1 MGGAIGTLAFR
12 LVLLFSVIGCGFF
25 AYKAKIIGDTTSKE
39 MTNYLNR
46 IAIPIY
52 LITSVGTEPISG
64 GSKWLVYCGI
74 IMALYYIIGFGGV
87 YLFCFLTKKDRAKR
101 AVYTCMS
108 VIPNCAF
115 VGLPMVRLLVGEQA
129 VPYIGIMMTA
139 FNIVFFTVGM
149 QMFNKDGKFSF
160 KSLITPM
167 NGATVIMLVL
177 LLTNMQLNT
186 YVYTFLSQITAIVS
200 PMCLMIIG
208 INIAKTPVLD
218 ALKRPIVWI
227 LSALK
232 LLIFPALVQLVL
244 WLSGISFPLDMRMA
258 LLIGIACPGSTMAC
272 VIANQNDMEP
282 ELASQ
287 SVAHSTLFSIVTMP
301 LLIVAI
307 GKMLGMY

>member
-12 LVLLFSVIGCGFF
+12 LLLLFAVIGCGFF
-25 AYKAKIIGDTTSKE
+25 AYKAKMIDDHTSKQ
-39 MTNYLNR
+39 MTNYLNKV
-46 IAIPIY
+46 AIPIY
-52 LITSVGTEPISG
+52 LITSVGTQPISD
-64 GSKWLVYCGI
+64 GSKWLVYCGL
-74 IMALYYIIGFGGV
+74 IMAGYYIVGFGGV
-87 YLFCFLTKKDRAKR
+87 YLFCYLTKKDRGKR

-115 VGLPMVRLLVGEQA
+115 VGLPMVKLLIGEQA

-149 QMFNKDGKFSF
+149 QMFNKEGKFNF
-160 KSLITPM
+160 KSLATPM
-167 NGATVIMLVL
+167 NAATVVMLVL
-177 LLTNMQLNT
+177 LLMNVQLNE
-186 YVYTFLSQITAIVS
+186 YVYTFLGQITAIVS

-208 INIAKTPVLD
+208 INIAKTPILN
-218 ALKRPIVWI
+218 ALKRPIVWG

-232 LLIFPALVQLVL
+232 LLIFPVIVQLI
-244 WLSGISFPLDMRMA
+244 LSLTGVHFPIDMRMA

-287 SVAHSTLFSIVTMP
+287 SVAHSTLFSIITMP
-301 LLIVAI
+301 FLIVAV